1 MQKEE
6 INCGMLYEVDEKINK
21 KNLPKCVETI
31 RYRLLNELTSTQTV
45 KNKRL
50 CIGGFYSV
58 LYQYF
63 YIATVYT
70 S

>member
-1 MQKEE
+1 MSNAKRRDQLRYAIRGGRKD
-6 INCGMLYEVDEKINK
+6 NT

-63 YIATVYT
+63 YIATV
-70 S
+70 

>member
-6 INCGMLYEVDEKINK
+6 INCGMLYEVDEKIIQKICPNVWSK
-21 KNLPKCVETI
+21 TI

-63 YIATVYT
+63 YIATV
-70 S
+70 